1 MCTRFA
7 CTGHTG
13 PGINWSQPPAEAEIR
28 MRHPHYPHR
37 GRTLA
42 RIRRVAPL
50 LVDRRLAERG
60 PSYAFQTAL
69 ATLSL
74 MAIVVVEDVLL
85 HVAIVVAMAS
95 TIFIIF
101 VVPDSVAAT
110 PRKVIGGHVAG
121 VLAGSIVVAILAIPD
136 IAAVV
141 NSSPHIRHAVGALT
155 LGLSMLLMV
164 ATDTEHPPAAGSA
177 LGLVLHG
184 WSWPSVGVIIIGA
197 VVLSAIRIA
206 LRPRLVNLL

>member
-1 MCTRFA
+1 MGYPPRRHKGRFLVK
-7 CTGHTG
+7 
-13 PGINWSQPPAEAEIR
+13 IR
-28 MRHPHYPHR
+28 Q
-37 GRTLA
+37 
-42 RIRRVAPL
+42 VAPL
-50 LVDRRLAERG
+50 LLDRRLAERG
-60 PSYAFQTAL
+60 PSYAFQCVL

-74 MAIVVVEDVLL
+74 MAIVAVEDVLL

-136 IAAVV
+136 ISAVV
-141 NSSPHIRHAVGALT
+141 NPSPHIRHIVGAFT

-197 VVLSAIRIA
+197 IVLSAIRIA